1 MSAELQEMIHFHL
14 TGKRAADA
22 AERGEG
28 IYPAPLA
35 PYRELAALRYDFP
48 VVLLNSPDSQAA
60 LDTLTGIVNRLLRE
74 IAPEGNAGLLLR
86 QHVLRLE
93 ARMRELSV
101 LRHESSLARLWKDA
115 EKSLLN
121 ECDEQE
127 RESLG
132 NSIATARFA
141 LRAEGQVADCEERLP
156 TRLLEHAWSKAEARR
171 VAEPVRKIER
181 LIVRLRNML
190 KVDDLK
196 NGGSRTPQRL
206 KSKLGKSYRDAFDFE
221 LMAEVLEGSTPHNRL
236 PAARRSRIRSALGV
250 LESQRFFDVTGA
262 GGEVRKDDHY
272 VFLFDNLSAALKAYN
287 ERLPAMADVVKALE
301 IAELECDNQFRED
314 RHGSYFDRFGPQ
326 ALAADDMTL
335 FPTYLVSIHESEC
348 NTRDTARLMEIVSA
362 ELPMKVLVHVSNPL
376 GEPSPLDGHLHS
388 GSYVQQ
394 LVQTFIAGNTFV
406 LQAAA
411 SNLYRQHDRIR
422 RGLDFAGPAIF
433 SVFVPFND
441 ATAALPPY
449 LVAAAAMESRVFPA
463 FSYDPGA
470 GPGLAQ
476 RFDIAGNPEVESDWP
491 VRPLA
496 FEDED
501 LQAVREDYRFTLAD
515 FAVIDPLFAD
525 HFAQAPRSSWNES
538 MLTVAEYVDLE
549 AGSTLDRVPY
559 VAVVDRDNRLHRFV
573 VDDHLVRIVRR
584 CRDRWHAL
592 QELGGVH
599 NSYAEAQFRKD
610 QELLA
615 ERAAEPSAATAATA
629 APAAAP
635 EPETGE
641 EVSVAPEPV
650 AEPAAADESAAVTD
664 EPWIETPRCTTCDEC
679 TKRNDRMFAYD
690 DNKQA
695 YIKDPD
701 AGTYRDLV
709 EAAELCQVAIIHPGK
724 PRNANEPGLA
734 ELIERAAPFN

>member
-14 TGKRAADA
+14 TGKRAAGTA
-22 AERGEG
+22 ARGEG
-28 IYPAPLA
+28 VYPAPLA

-60 LDTLTGIVNRLLRE
+60 VDTLTGIVNRLLRE

-93 ARMRELSV
+93 ARMRLLAAE
-101 LRHESSLARLWKDA
+101 RHDSSLAALWKDA
-115 EKSLLN
+115 ERSLLG
-121 ECDEQE
+121 ECNEQE

-141 LRAEGQVADCEERLP
+141 LRAEGQVADCDERLP

-171 VAEPVRKIER
+171 AAEPVRKIER
-181 LIVRLRNML
+181 LILRLRNML

-196 NGGSRTPQRL
+196 NGGSRTPQKL
-206 KSKLGKSYRDAFDFE
+206 KAKLGKSYRDAFDFE

-236 PAARRSRIRSALGV
+236 PAERRNRIRSALGV
-250 LESQRFFDVTGA
+250 LESQRFFDVSGA

-272 VFLFDNLSAALKAYN
+272 LFFFDSLSAALKAYN
-287 ERLPAMADVVKALE
+287 ERLPAMADVAKALE
-301 IAELECDNQFRED
+301 MAELECDNAFRED
-314 RHGSYFDRFGPQ
+314 RHGSYFERFGPQ
-326 ALAADDMTL
+326 ALAADDMAL
-335 FPTYLVSIHESEC
+335 FPRYLVSIHESEC
-348 NTRDTARLMEIVSA
+348 NTRDTARLMEIVST

-406 LQAAA
+406 LQAPA

-422 RGLDFAGPAIF
+422 RGLDFAEPAIF
-433 SVFVPFND
+433 SIYVPFSD

-449 LVAAAAMESRVFPA
+449 LVAAAGMDSRVFPA
-463 FSYDPGA
+463 FSYDPAA
-470 GPGLAQ
+470 GPGLAS
-476 RFDIAGNPEVESDWP
+476 RFAIDGNPDVESDWP

-501 LQAVREDYRFTLAD
+501 LQAVTEDYRFTLAD
-515 FAVIDPLFAD
+515 FAVIDPLFAN
-525 HFAQAPRSSWNES
+525 HFAEAPRSSWNES
-538 MLTVAEYVDLE
+538 MLPVAEYLE
-549 AGSTLDRVPY
+549 LETRETLDRVPY
-559 VAVVDRDNRLHRFV
+559 VAVVDRDYRLRRFV
-573 VDDHLVRIVRR
+573 VDDHLARIARR

-599 NSYAEAQFRKD
+599 NSYAEAQLQKD
-610 QELLA
+610 RQQLA
-615 ERAAEPSAATAATA
+615 EQAAVPVAAPAPAAEP
-629 APAAAP
+629 AP
-635 EPETGE
+635 EPAGAAAVPQEAAE
-641 EVSVAPEPV
+641 PAPV
-650 AEPAAADESAAVTD
+650 AESAAASDEA
-664 EPWIETPRCTTCDEC
+664 WIETPRCTTCDEC

-709 EAAELCQVAIIHPGK
+709 EAAEMCQVAIIHPGK
-724 PRNANEPGLA
+724 PRNPAEPGLA
-734 ELIERAAPFN
+734 ELIERAEPFN